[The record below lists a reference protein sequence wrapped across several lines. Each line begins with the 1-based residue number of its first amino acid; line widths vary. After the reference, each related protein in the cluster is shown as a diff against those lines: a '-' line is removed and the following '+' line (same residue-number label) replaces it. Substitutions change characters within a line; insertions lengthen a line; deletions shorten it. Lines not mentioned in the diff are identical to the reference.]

1 MISVKNKFK
10 TRSLLMAVIILVLT
24 ACNKDPEEIAGSS
37 TSVSSGPSIAET
49 LATIPTYSLFNKIVV
64 KGGMA
69 AALGDKSLT
78 YTLFALDNDA
88 MIASFGGSEGS
99 VNATIAALPPASW
112 AGIVK
117 YLMIPQKLTSAQIVH
132 GFPNMQMPTDI
143 VLDPTNSLVR
153 MTSFPS
159 KNPSTNAYYF
169 NNVPVT
175 AVDMEV
181 ANGIIHQIAFLSPP
195 PQKVLKGALDT
206 NTNLNYFRAAIARAD
221 SGQTGLNKFDSLLNY
236 AVTNMTVLAP
246 SDAAFQTLIF
256 GLVFQGYLSRR
267 PMPYTATD
275 TGNAVATAN
284 GAVAA
289 GPIFLSTNN
298 ISTALVRG
306 VIAYHFLATPNPSTG
321 AYEPNIRA
329 FSVNFSPTPSF
340 VTTLVNSSF
349 APHPGIMVNATFTGP
364 FVTNLKFAGLGTF
377 PPGGA
382 PFSGTPATAI
392 SLDNHAVNGVYYVID
407 HVLLPSP
414 Q

>member
-24 ACNKDPEEIAGSS
+24 ACNKDPEEIAGI
-37 TSVSSGPSIAET
+37 TPADSSGLSIAET

-175 AVDMEV
+175 AVDMAV

-195 PQKVLKGALDT
+195 PRMVLKSALDT

-221 SGQTGLNKFDSLLNY
+221 IGQTGLNRFDSLLNY

-256 GLVFQGYLSRR
+256 GLAFQGYLSSR

-275 TGNAVATAN
+275 TANAVATGN

-289 GPIFLSTNN
+289 GPAFLSTNN
-298 ISTALVRG
+298 VSTDLVRG
-306 VIAYHFLATPNPSTG
+306 IIAYHLLATPNPSTSTF
-321 AYEPNIRA
+321 EPNIRV

-340 VTTLVNSSF
+340 VTTLVNSAF
-349 APHPGIMVNATFTGP
+349 AHPGIMVNATFTGP
-364 FVTNLKFAGLGTF
+364 FVTDLKFTGVGPL
-377 PPGGA
+377 A
-382 PFSGTPATAI
+382 PSGIPFNGTPATAI

-407 HVLLPSP
+407 HVLLP

>member
-10 TRSLLMAVIILVLT
+10 TSSLLMAIVILVLT
-24 ACNKDPEEIAGSS
+24 ACNKDLEEIAGI
-37 TSVSSGPSIAET
+37 TPVVPSGLSIAET
-49 LATIPTYSLFNKIVV
+49 LAATPDDSLFNKIVV

-69 AALGDKSLT
+69 TALGNKSLT
-78 YTLFALDNDA
+78 YTVFVLNNDA
-88 MIASFGGSEGS
+88 MIASFGGP
-99 VNATIAALPPASW
+99 AIANFIIASLPPASC

-117 YLMIPQKLTSAQIVH
+117 YLMIPQKLTSAQIIH

-169 NNVPVT
+169 NNVPLT
-175 AVDMEV
+175 AVDMDV
-181 ANGIIHQIAFLSPP
+181 ANGIIHHIAFLSPP

-256 GLVFQGYLSRR
+256 GLAFQGYLSSR

-275 TGNAVATAN
+275 TANAVAIAN

-289 GPIFLSTNN
+289 GPVFLSTNN
-298 ISTALVRG
+298 VSTALVRG

-321 AYEPNIRA
+321 AYEPNIRV

-364 FVTNLKFAGLGTF
+364 FVTDLKFAGLGTF

-392 SLDNHAVNGVYYVID
+392 SLDNHAVNGAYYVID
-407 HVLLPSP
+407 HVLLP